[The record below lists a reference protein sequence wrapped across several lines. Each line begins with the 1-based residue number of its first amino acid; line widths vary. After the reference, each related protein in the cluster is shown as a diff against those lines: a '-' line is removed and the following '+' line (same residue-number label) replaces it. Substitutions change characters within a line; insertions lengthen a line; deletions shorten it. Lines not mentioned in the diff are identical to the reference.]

1 MKTYKFITL
10 QGNGIS
16 FANIARPSDRVSF
29 TGNSVNIPGA
39 VNGKRVAAL
48 QNVIANNRV
57 VSVLPEGCTDAC
69 SALTATLS
77 ARVSFSGPAANAAE
91 LEELWTETKSIV
103 DKAISDHKI
112 LIGFKPSANTEFAVG
127 E

>member
-29 TGNSVNIPGA
+29 TGNSVNIPGT

-57 VSVLPEGCTDAC
+57 VSVLPEGCTDTC

-77 ARVSFSGPAANAAE
+77 ALS
-91 LEELWTETKSIV
+91 
-103 DKAISDHKI
+103 
-112 LIGFKPSANTEFAVG
+112 
-127 E
+127 